1 MVAKFYTDTV
11 IEKDEEIKR
20 FILELNNHRIIL
32 SDPTVQ
38 LFDSDKKYT
47 GTGDILHFYHNF
59 IIEENKEY
67 LKDREGHSHAP
78 DWQRHSSVSVYE
90 DSMTMYLGRELDEIL
105 NYDLK
110 SSSDRRYFLE
120 HDGTESTTDFECS
133 KAFEMSGI
141 CEEDNFF
148 IHKYFR
154 HFDYSADTDGV
165 KECEFYRMFFGCGE
179 NQLYYNI
186 SGIYAFL
193 EREDIIVVKQWADE
207 FMAYV
212 EESIKKDQELSP
224 GQWSILQ

>member
-11 IEKDEEIKR
+11 IEKNKEIKR

-38 LFDSDKKYT
+38 LFDSEREYN
-47 GTGDILHFYHNF
+47 GIGDILYFYHNF
-59 IIEENKEY
+59 VIEENKAYFEN
-67 LKDREGHSHAP
+67 KKGIDPAP
-78 DWQRHSSVSVYE
+78 DWQPHSYISVYE
-90 DSMTMYLGRELDEIL
+90 NSMTMYLGSELDEIL
-105 NYDLK
+105 NYDLR
-110 SSSDRRYFLE
+110 SCSDRRYFSE
-120 HDGTESTTDFECS
+120 IDGTESTTDFECS
-133 KAFEMSGI
+133 KVFELQGF

-179 NQLYYNI
+179 IQLNHNI

-193 EREDIIVVKQWADE
+193 TREDMLVVKQWADE

-212 EESIKKDQELSP
+212 EENIRKDLRS
-224 GQWSILQ
+224 GKWSILQ